1 MAQITEGTEVIYPR
15 LRDFCSLDWHF
26 VYNPPFQFNLEW
38 LTTQDPAPHVNPCHS
53 EWPLF
58 SNPFWVAYVY
68 VCTNI
73 SLNMFEFIS
82 CVQITRYPL

>member
-15 LRDFCSLDWHF
+15 LRDFCSSDWHF

-58 SNPFWVAYVY
+58 LIHSGLLMY
-68 VCTNI
+68 
-73 SLNMFEFIS
+73 M
-82 CVQITRYPL
+82 CVQTFP